1 MADRRSTVRVLFAL
15 LAPLALSACAP
26 PRVVVAPVVHITP
39 IESLQKDLAAI
50 FQSPEFD
57 RSLWSVLVRPISSTD
72 NLFSLNA
79 AKLVMPGSNMK
90 ILTLTA
96 AADQLGWDYRYE
108 TKIVTT
114 APVDAGVLKG
124 DVIVVGSGDP
134 SISERS
140 DEHGILQ
147 AMAQQLRD
155 AGIHR
160 IDGRVIGDDDA
171 FDDRQLGDGWAW
183 DDLPY
188 GYSAAVTALEYNEG
202 SVDLVI
208 RAGSAAGDPVTIQV
222 RPDGGGL
229 EIDNRLITVAESGTG
244 MLTLERMP
252 GSARLIVK
260 GQIPAK
266 AAPFVRT
273 ASVDNP
279 TQFFVNAFR
288 AALVAGGIE
297 VGAGA
302 LDIDYVIPKPDRSSA
317 RTLAVRRSPPLT
329 ELAMSMMKVSQNQY
343 AELLMKTL
351 GGRQAVADRL
361 RGLGIADDS
370 YVIMDGSGLS
380 RYDFATDE
388 TLVKLLQV
396 FHERPAD
403 EAKFA
408 ATLPVAGRD
417 GTLSRRLVG
426 TPAEGKVRAKT
437 GTSTA
442 VRALTGYVDT
452 AGGETLVFSIIANN
466 FSLPVAQVDTA
477 VDRALLRL
485 VQFQK

>member
-1 MADRRSTVRVLFAL
+1 M
-15 LAPLALSACAP
+15 
-26 PRVVVAPVVHITP
+26 
-39 IESLQKDLAAI
+39 E
-50 FQSPEFD
+50 
-57 RSLWSVLVRPISSTD
+57 
-72 NLFSLNA
+72 
-79 AKLVMPGSNMK
+79 
-90 ILTLTA
+90 
-96 AADQLGWDYRYE
+96 
-108 TKIVTT
+108 
-114 APVDAGVLKG
+114 AGVLKG
-124 DVIVVGSGDP
+124 DVVVVGSGDP

-208 RAGSAAGDPVTIQV
+208 RAGSAAGDSVAIQV

-288 AALVAGGIE
+288 AV
-297 VGAGA
+297 
-302 LDIDYVIPKPDRSSA
+302 
-317 RTLAVRRSPPLT
+317 T
-329 ELAMSMMKVSQNQY
+329 
-343 AELLMKTL
+343 
-351 GGRQAVADRL
+351 AD
-361 RGLGIADDS
+361 
-370 YVIMDGSGLS
+370 
-380 RYDFATDE
+380 
-388 TLVKLLQV
+388 
-396 FHERPAD
+396 
-403 EAKFA
+403 
-408 ATLPVAGRD
+408 
-417 GTLSRRLVG
+417 
-426 TPAEGKVRAKT
+426 
-437 GTSTA
+437 
-442 VRALTGYVDT
+442 
-452 AGGETLVFSIIANN
+452 
-466 FSLPVAQVDTA
+466 
-477 VDRALLRL
+477 
-485 VQFQK
+485 